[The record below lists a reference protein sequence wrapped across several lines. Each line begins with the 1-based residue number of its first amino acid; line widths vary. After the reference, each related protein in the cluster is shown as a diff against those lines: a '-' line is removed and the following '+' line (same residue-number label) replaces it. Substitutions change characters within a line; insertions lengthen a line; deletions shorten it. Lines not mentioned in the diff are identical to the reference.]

1 MYDSK
6 IKVSDLIDDVKAEF
20 DGERNVSDSKYRYW
34 YESLIQLLYSEV
46 IRDIRE
52 STAIITFEDNR
63 AYMKLDDIKVSDERL
78 DTPRVE
84 DIVSVRINGYEL
96 SFAGSVDGSE
106 LRNSYWFSGDGISI
120 WSDYGDGD
128 TDVEIRFNVRP
139 KLLQETIKGSFTI
152 NDLQNYC
159 ETYEEQVPD
168 DALIPINYKT
178 IANID
183 LSRLINSRNHKLTIH
198 HKGTGLFGYPENYN
212 VDENISSD
220 DLSITIADDKITVE
234 FFKYTALLS
243 DGSDTG
249 FGIYPRKYNYQI
261 DESLSIISKVEN
273 EDIDNVYGYYSDPYV
288 IEADG
293 KTIPVYG
300 VYNGYKGWLQEQQLT
315 ATIEYEYSFGDGV
328 VPLPYEFVELVRCKL
343 RGEAYKLINDDG
355 VAAKWLAE
363 YDVLLENFKTYIEIH
378 RSKYGR

>member
-78 DTPRVE
+78 GNPRVE

-120 WSDYGDGD
+120 WSDYGSG
-128 TDVEIRFNVRP
+128 DVEITVRYVARPNTSTVVATNTFMIPNGNQYATAVVDIEDGDAKSDLYKIRFDIDPRVVPANDVT
-139 KLLQETIKGSFTI
+139 KIKVYCNGHEERVSDISYDGNFIEFLSIERDLNSAEFSEIDDAIGFLNWANNQNIVISLSGRFTI
-152 NDLQNYC
+152 GSVDS
-159 ETYEEQVPD
+159 ET
-168 DALIPINYKT
+168 
-178 IANID
+178 
-183 LSRLINSRNHKLTIH
+183 
-198 HKGTGLFGYPENYN
+198 
-212 VDENISSD
+212 
-220 DLSITIADDKITVE
+220 
-234 FFKYTALLS
+234 
-243 DGSDTG
+243 
-249 FGIYPRKYNYQI
+249 
-261 DESLSIISKVEN
+261 
-273 EDIDNVYGYYSDPYV
+273 
-288 IEADG
+288 
-293 KTIPVYG
+293 
-300 VYNGYKGWLQEQQLT
+300 
-315 ATIEYEYSFGDGV
+315 
-328 VPLPYEFVELVRCKL
+328 VPLPYEFVELVKCKL
-343 RGEAYKLINDDG
+343 RGEAYKVINDDG